1 MFSSENPLQN
11 KVIDA
16 SYLEVRLSNWILYFE
31 SHFQIA
37 SKQILILRL
46 WNEDDQTEVKV
57 KKINGRRLCDNVICE
72 APRALCS
79 EFYSINCKPSS

>member
-37 SKQILILRL
+37 SK
-46 WNEDDQTEVKV
+46 
-57 KKINGRRLCDNVICE
+57 
-72 APRALCS
+72 
-79 EFYSINCKPSS
+79 